1 MKIDARLTFNKVQ
14 FDQDAEA
21 HLVLS
26 VTAPAVTGEAKR
38 PPLCFVPLI
47 DVSPSMEGDKLT
59 YAKKSLIKLIDHLT
73 PNDYCGLIEFSH
85 DARVLQKPVRCTLE
99 AKEDLKRKVGDL
111 RLSGATNI
119 ASALLEGFAVAN
131 NMDLPAEVI
140 TRVILF
146 TDGAAN
152 TGPAKTPAE
161 ILALVKPNI
170 GIASVSA
177 FGYGNDAQQDFLL
190 DLAKAG
196 NGNYAFI
203 KNPDDALSAFGKELG
218 GLLST
223 HATNLVLEVSPLAGH
238 QVMRVISDVEV
249 EDEALGQISIKIPDI
264 LSEETRHIVIGVKLQ
279 AQKNAFPREVNVF
292 DVKVGYD
299 TLDANLRREHKSLEV
314 KAKVQFVKA
323 GEEQKSVDKDLDQ
336 IVGLAQIVRAQI
348 EAEAHAKV
356 GNYRDASAVMD
367 AFSAS
372 VKTRGLMDLGVLAQ
386 DISSRVG
393 SQVSYT
399 STGNSAYMA
408 SISRGAT
415 RGVGGT
421 YDVGAAAV
429 LRSAG
434 VMMSNAAQDLTAAA
448 FTADDALTANGF
460 TLGGALINPAVDPGQ
475 SWVNPAVDPGQS
487 WVNPAVDPGQ
497 PWANLAVGPGQT
509 TTTHSLPFLV
519 QHAVLPVPTP
529 EVKKPRAKAAKA
541 KKGLAQKSSRW

>member
-14 FDQDAEA
+14 FDQDADA

-26 VTAPAVTGEAKR
+26 LTAPAVTGDAKR

-47 DVSPSMEGDKLT
+47 DVSPSMEGEKLA

-73 PNDYCGLIEFSH
+73 PNDYCGLIQFSY
-85 DARVLQKPVRCTLE
+85 DAQVLQKPVRCTLE
-99 AKEDLKRKVGDL
+99 AKDDLKRKVGAL
-111 RLSGATNI
+111 TLSGSTNI
-119 ASALLEGFAVAN
+119 ASALLEGFSVAN
-131 NMDLPAEVI
+131 NMDLPSEVI

-152 TGPAKTPAE
+152 AGPAKTPAE

-190 DLAKAG
+190 DLAKSG
-196 NGNYAFI
+196 NGNYAFVQ
-203 KNPDDALSAFGKELG
+203 NPDDALSAFGKELG

-238 QVMRVISDVEV
+238 QITGVISDVEV
-249 EDEALGQISIKIPDI
+249 EDEALGQIAIKIPDI

-292 DVKVGYD
+292 DVKIGYD
-299 TLDANLRREHKSLEV
+299 ILDANLRREHKTLEV

-323 GEEQKSVDKDLDQ
+323 GEEQKAADTDLDQ

-348 EAEAHAKV
+348 EAETHAKA
-356 GNYRDASAVMD
+356 GNYTLASAVMRN
-367 AFSAS
+367 FS
-372 VKTRGLMDLGVLAQ
+372 VDVGNRGLVGLGAVAQ
-386 DISSRVG
+386 DLSSRVG

-399 STGNSAYMA
+399 SSGNSAYMA

-415 RGVGGT
+415 RGLGGT

-434 VMMSNAAQDLTAAA
+434 VVLSNSSQDGTAAS
-448 FTADDALTANGF
+448 FTVDDAPDVQISGGDAPDVILGGVANGALN
-460 TLGGALINPAVDPGQ
+460 LGAVTTTNVPQHWINGGVQVLPG
-475 SWVNPAVDPGQS
+475 VNPVVSA
-487 WVNPAVDPGQ
+487 
-497 PWANLAVGPGQT
+497 
-509 TTTHSLPFLV
+509 PFLV
-519 QHAVLPVPTP
+519 MPTPVPVAAKP
-529 EVKKPRAKAAKA
+529 EVEKPKAKAK
-541 KKGLAQKSSRW
+541 KKGLAQKSDRW

>member
-14 FDQDAEA
+14 FDRDADA

-26 VTAPAVTGEAKR
+26 LTAPAVTGDAKR

-47 DVSPSMEGDKLT
+47 DVSPSMEGDKLA
-59 YAKKSLIKLIDHLT
+59 YAKKSLNKLIDHLT
-73 PNDYCGLIEFSH
+73 PNDYCGLIQFSY
-85 DARVLQKPVRCTLE
+85 DAKVLQKPVRCTLE
-99 AKEDLKRKVGDL
+99 AKEDLKRKVGAL
-111 RLSGATNI
+111 TLSGATNI
-119 ASALLEGFAVAN
+119 ASALLEGFSVAN
-131 NMDLPAEVI
+131 NMDLPAEVL

-190 DLAKAG
+190 DLAKSG
-196 NGNYAFI
+196 NGNYAFVQ
-203 KNPDDALSAFGKELG
+203 NPDDALSAFGKELG

-238 QVMRVISDVEV
+238 QIIGVVSDVEV
-249 EDEALGQISIKIPDI
+249 EDEALGQIAVKIPDI

-292 DVKVGYD
+292 DVKIGYD
-299 TLDANLRREHKSLEV
+299 ILDANLRREHKTLEV

-323 GEEQKSVDKDLDQ
+323 GEEQKAADTDLDQ

-348 EAEAHAKV
+348 EAEAHAKA
-356 GNYRDASAVMD
+356 GNYTLASAVMNS
-367 AFSAS
+367 FSAD
-372 VKTRGLMDLGVLAQ
+372 VANRGLVGLGAVAH
-386 DISSRVG
+386 DMSSRVG
-393 SQVSYT
+393 SHTAYT
-399 STGNSAYMA
+399 SSGNSAYMA

-415 RGVGGT
+415 RGLGGT
-421 YDVGAAAV
+421 YDIGAAAV

-434 VMMSNAAQDLTAAA
+434 VVMSNASQDSTAAS
-448 FTADDALTANGF
+448 FTEDDAPDVQISGGAAPDVILGGMANGAMN
-460 TLGGALINPAVDPGQ
+460 LGSVTTTNIPQHWINGGVQVLPG
-475 SWVNPAVDPGQS
+475 VNPVVSA
-487 WVNPAVDPGQ
+487 
-497 PWANLAVGPGQT
+497 
-509 TTTHSLPFLV
+509 PFLV
-519 QHAVLPVPTP
+519 MPTPVPVAAKP
-529 EVKKPRAKAAKA
+529 EVEKPKAKA
-541 KKGLAQKSSRW
+541 KKKGLSQKSDRW

>member
-14 FDQDAEA
+14 FDQDADA

-26 VTAPAVTGEAKR
+26 LTAPAVTGDAKR

-47 DVSPSMEGDKLT
+47 DVSPSMEGEKLA

-73 PNDYCGLIEFSH
+73 PNDYCGLIQFSY
-85 DARVLQKPVRCTLE
+85 DAQVLQKPVRCTLE
-99 AKEDLKRKVGDL
+99 AKDDLKRKVGAL

-119 ASALLEGFAVAN
+119 ASALLEGFSVAN
-131 NMDLPAEVI
+131 NMDLPSEVI

-190 DLAKAG
+190 DLAKSG
-196 NGNYAFI
+196 NGNYAFVQ
-203 KNPDDALSAFGKELG
+203 NPDDALSAFGKELG

-238 QVMRVISDVEV
+238 QITGVISDVEV
-249 EDEALGQISIKIPDI
+249 EDEALGQIAIKIPDI

-292 DVKVGYD
+292 DVKIGYD
-299 TLDANLRREHKSLEV
+299 ILDANLRREHKTLEV

-323 GEEQKSVDKDLDQ
+323 GEEQKAADSDLDQ

-348 EAEAHAKV
+348 EAETHAKAGNYMQAAAVMNAFSVDV
-356 GNYRDASAVMD
+356 GN
-367 AFSAS
+367 
-372 VKTRGLMDLGVLAQ
+372 RGLVGLGAVAQ
-386 DISSRVG
+386 DLSSRVG

-399 STGNSAYMA
+399 SSGNSAYMA

-415 RGVGGT
+415 RGLGGT

-434 VMMSNAAQDLTAAA
+434 VVLSNSSQDGTAAS
-448 FTADDALTANGF
+448 FTVDDAPDVQISGGDAPDVILGGVANGALN
-460 TLGGALINPAVDPGQ
+460 LGAVTTTNVPQHWINGGVQVLPG
-475 SWVNPAVDPGQS
+475 VNPVVSA
-487 WVNPAVDPGQ
+487 
-497 PWANLAVGPGQT
+497 
-509 TTTHSLPFLV
+509 PFLV
-519 QHAVLPVPTP
+519 MPTPVPVAAKP
-529 EVKKPRAKAAKA
+529 EVEKPKAKAK
-541 KKGLAQKSSRW
+541 KKGLAQKSDRW